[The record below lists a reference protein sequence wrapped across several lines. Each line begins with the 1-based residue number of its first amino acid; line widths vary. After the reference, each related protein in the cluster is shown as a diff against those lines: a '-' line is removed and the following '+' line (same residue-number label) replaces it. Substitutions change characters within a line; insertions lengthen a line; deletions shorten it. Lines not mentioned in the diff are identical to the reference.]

1 MKSVSEL
8 IEHLRETEKKMIA
21 MYSDARNQNRQE
33 PKCLPVSDR
42 NS

>member
-21 MYSDARNQNRQE
+21 MYSEARNQNPPE
-33 PKCLPVSDR
+33 PKYLRVSNR